1 MRCMAGPMWI
11 IAASPSFVRSLA
23 RASCAFDIYVG
34 QRPTAVPI
42 RHWCSCE
49 NTPERPTIAS
59 PISPTPSSHTAS
71 GSVANAR
78 NVCAVSSGSQD
89 SRDTGRR
96 SLQVGR
102 SKFET
107 RIARH
112 IRGARFGRA
121 VRQILPNGGVEIGVP
136 SDTKAT
142 PKGEAYGRG
151 KSTGPRSVG
160 LDLVTRAN
168 LQPRWLG

>member
-1 MRCMAGPMWI
+1 MRCMACPMWI
-11 IAASPSFVRSLA
+11 IAASPSFVRSFA
-23 RASCAFDIYVG
+23 RASCAFDTYAG

-49 NTPERPTIAS
+49 NTPARLTIAS

-136 SDTKAT
+136 SDAT
-142 PKGEAYGRG
+142 SNSER
-151 KSTGPRSVG
+151 RSVWERKVHRTTIG
-160 LDLVTRAN
+160 RSRSGDAAN